1 MFLRNYNRTVLNKEK
16 REKIL
21 RNYNRTVLSKEKR
34 EKIFIKD
41 FSSICYN

>member
-21 RNYNRTVLSKEKR
+21 RNYNQNC
-34 EKIFIKD
+34 IK
-41 FSSICYN
+41 

>member
-1 MFLRNYNRTVLNKEK
+1 MF
-16 REKIL
+16 L